1 MSGTYQASGI
11 ILKGMPLGEADRLV
25 TILTPE
31 YGLVRAVAPG
41 ARKYKSSL
49 RGRCELF
56 VVNNFLLVG
65 GRSLDRI
72 IQAETIESYPKLSQ
86 DLAKLTA
93 GHYLA
98 ELVLAVALSEQPQ
111 VELYELFREH
121 LRRVEQID
129 SNNILSCLCQ
139 GVFHI
144 LAVAGIAPRVYNCC
158 VSGKAIETTEK
169 VGFSFDGGGVINLN
183 WQDSPLPK
191 IDSKLNSREIILLQ
205 QLGEK
210 EIIQTQ
216 DEENSLAWINIERL
230 LRDYTQYHVGQS
242 FRSSALVDD
251 LSPLE
256 F

>member
-1 MSGTYQASGI
+1 
-11 ILKGMPLGEADRLV
+11 MPLGEADRLV
-25 TILTPE
+25 TILTSG

-41 ARKYKSSL
+41 ARKYKSRL

-56 VVNNFLLVG
+56 VVNNFLLVT
-65 GRSLDRI
+65 GRSLDKI

-86 DLAKLTA
+86 DLSKLTA
-93 GHYLA
+93 AHYLA

-111 VELYELFREH
+111 EELYELFREH
-121 LRRVEQID
+121 LRRVELTEID
-129 SNNILSCLCQ
+129 SILACLCQ

-144 LAVAGIAPRVYNCC
+144 LVLAGIAPRVHNCC
-158 VSGKAIETTEK
+158 VSGKAIDVGGK

-183 WQDSPLPK
+183 LEDTHLPK
-191 IDSKLNSREIILLQ
+191 IDGKLNGREVKLLQ

-210 EIIQTQ
+210 ELSQTR

-230 LRDYTQYHVGQS
+230 LRDYTQYHVGHS